1 MHQTLFGF
9 RIGAIVRAMGK
20 AGWSIDEAMKA
31 LESLNCP
38 LKKTAV
44 QAQLTGWTYRGEV
57 PILTDKQWVIL
68 SIASGKAQ

>member
-1 MHQTLFGF
+1 MYQTLFGF

-44 QAQLTGWTYRGEV
+44 KSQLTGWDFRGEV
-57 PILTDKQWVIL
+57 PILTDEQWASL
-68 SIASGKAQ
+68 SIAGGKAQ